1 MNPKIQITAKIRA
14 VLRKR
19 RPRNTTW
26 VISDKFPPVRP
37 QEHINH
43 FGVSGGKDST
53 ALLLWALF
61 ESGYPRES
69 LDVSFCDTGNE
80 SPITYDYLRYL
91 EHTLHI
97 GITWIKPELDFFALA
112 KRKKRF
118 PSSKARFCTEELK
131 IIPTTDY
138 ITATRGQCKTL
149 TLHSGVRA
157 LESDERS
164 KLPPESYD
172 ARFMA
177 VVKRPLLTWTIS
189 NVWGIHE
196 RYKVKP
202 NPLYAM
208 GMVRVGCFPCVM
220 SRKEEIRRIAK
231 LCPEVF
237 DKIRKAEIETN
248 ANRSFSSA
256 SFFHSSTVPK
266 AQRSGPTFKRTTSSG
281 AGGKGSTYQIATID
295 DIIRWAST
303 ARGGIQQA
311 MHFDDVVNYEKL
323 PMGETSR
330 SCPSSLGM
338 CE

>member
-1 MNPKIQITAKIRA
+1 MSDEPKITAKVRA
-14 VLRKR
+14 VMRKR

-26 VISDKFPPVRP
+26 IESVKFPPVRP
-37 QEHINH
+37 QPHINH

-91 EHTLHI
+91 EDTLQI

-112 KRKKRF
+112 KKKKRF
-118 PSSKARFCTEELK
+118 PSTKARFCTEHLK
-131 IIPTTDY
+131 INPTTDY
-138 ITATRGQCKTL
+138 INATRAQCKTL

-172 ARFMA
+172 QRFMA
-177 VVKRPLLTWTIS
+177 NVKRPLLTWTIAQ
-189 NVWGIHE
+189 VWGMHE

-208 GMVRVGCFPCVM
+208 
-220 SRKEEIRRIAK
+220 E
-231 LCPEVF
+231 
-237 DKIRKAEIETN
+237 
-248 ANRSFSSA
+248 
-256 SFFHSSTVPK
+256 
-266 AQRSGPTFKRTTSSG
+266 
-281 AGGKGSTYQIATID
+281 
-295 DIIRWAST
+295 
-303 ARGGIQQA
+303 
-311 MHFDDVVNYEKL
+311 
-323 PMGETSR
+323 
-330 SCPSSLGM
+330 
-338 CE
+338 

>member
-1 MNPKIQITAKIRA
+1 MSAKLKITAAVRA
-14 VLRKR
+14 VMRKR

-26 VISDKFPPVRP
+26 VVSEKFPPVRP
-37 QEHINH
+37 QDHINH

-53 ALLLWALF
+53 ALLLWALY

-91 EHTLHI
+91 EDTLQI

-112 KRKKRF
+112 KKKKRF
-118 PSSKARFCTEELK
+118 PSTKARFCTEELK
-131 IIPTTDY
+131 INPTTDY
-138 ITATRGQCKTL
+138 INATRSQCKTL

-157 LESDERS
+157 LESDERA

-172 ARFMA
+172 GRFMA
-177 VVKRPLLTWTIS
+177 VVKRPLLTWPIS
-189 NVWGIHE
+189 DVWGIHE

-208 GMVRVGCFPCVM
+208 GMSRVGCFPCIM
-220 SRKEEIRRIAK
+220 SRKEEIRRINIVSPETFNK
-231 LCPEVF
+231 L
-237 DKIRKAEIETN
+237 RKWQNDPFWKETS
-248 ANRSFSSA
+248 RSLGT
-256 SFFHSSTVPK
+256 FFPPTIVPLS
-266 AQRSGPTFKRTTSSG
+266 QRSVRWVNKKTG
-281 AGGKGSTYQIATID
+281 AVHMLPTID
-295 DIIRWAST
+295 DVIRWSTT
-303 ARGGIQQA
+303 ARGGNQQA